1 MSDPT
6 TTFTDNLRDQTAAS
20 AKYAADRAR
29 QQAESFARFGD
40 IGVGNVKAALRLQTE
55 MFDVLHDISRDWLAR
70 ATSEAE
76 HAFALPNKLT
86 TAQSV
91 PDVWSAYHEWLN
103 ERMSMYN
110 EDSRRFIA
118 DSQRI
123 VDKSVSCLSGA
134 AHGAT
139 T

>member
-1 MSDPT
+1 MPDNT
-6 TTFTDNLRDQTAAS
+6 TTFTDNLRDQAHHQEA
-20 AKYAADRAR
+20 
-29 QQAESFARFGD
+29 SFARFGD

-55 MFDVLHDISRDWLAR
+55 MFDVLQDISRDWLTR

-86 TAQSV
+86 TAKSV

-103 ERMSMYN
+103 EWVSMCN

-134 AHGAT
+134 SHGAT

>member
-1 MSDPT
+1 MPDPT
-6 TTFTDNLRDQTAAS
+6 TTFTDNLRDQT
-20 AKYAADRAR
+20 R
-29 QQAESFARFGD
+29 QQEASFARFGD

-55 MFDVLHDISRDWLAR
+55 MFNVLHDISRDWMAR

-76 HAFALPNKLT
+76 HVFALPNKLT
-86 TAQSV
+86 SAHSV

-103 ERMSMYN
+103 ERMSMYS
-110 EDSRRFIA
+110 EDGRRFIA

-123 VDKSVSCLSGA
+123 VDKSVSCFSDA
-134 AHGAT
+134 SHGAT